1 MTHNFNVKIK
11 TGKRTPI
18 EVTVYYTAVNEKVL
32 QFSHTEK
39 EIPQGKVA
47 EWISDVIED
56 GLKKYGIDAKS
67 R

>member
-18 EVTVYYTAVNEKVL
+18 EVTVYYTAVNEKTL

-39 EIPQGKVA
+39 ELPQQKVA
-47 EWISDVIED
+47 DWISEIIEE
-56 GLKKYGIDAKS
+56 GLKKFGTDAKS